1 MSLKI
6 GINGFGRIG
15 RMVFR
20 AVARE
25 AEFANIEIV
34 GINDLLEPD
43 YLAYMLKYDSV
54 HGNFKGEIKVE
65 GNHLVVN
72 GKKVTVGSKGD
83 LRNPKLLY
91 ARASIKKPVI
101 SASTIKGGINP
112 KNVNLKTKKW
122 RKTVQAG
129 GR

>member
-1 MSLKI
+1 MAFNVRKYKI
-6 GINGFGRIG
+6 GVRRLGQSKSKGARVQLIAQKRI
-15 RMVFR
+15 
-20 AVARE
+20 
-25 AEFANIEIV
+25 
-34 GINDLLEPD
+34 
-43 YLAYMLKYDSV
+43 
-54 HGNFKGEIKVE
+54 
-65 GNHLVVN
+65 VVN

-91 ARASIKKPVI
+91 ARASIKKPVV